1 MYGHNER
8 QEAKRPGMILRY
20 TVAVACV
27 AAGVLVAAWT
37 EPVLHATTL
46 LLAAVVIAAWFGGMG
61 PGLMASAL
69 ATLAVDY
76 YFTPPFHTF
85 EPGIEQVPRILVFGL
100 LGVLSAWGSTA
111 RKHAERA
118 LREARDQ
125 LEERVRERTAELEDL
140 AGRLIHAQEEERSRI
155 GRELHDHISQ
165 LLGILT
171 IRIDQL
177 RSTTGMPATTI
188 EGLDALR
195 QSASEITD
203 DVHRLSH
210 RLHSSTLDYLGLAPG
225 IQKLVAEFAARYDIR
240 IAFTHDGIP
249 ASLPS
254 EVSLCLFRI
263 AEESLTNI
271 AKHSRAKS
279 ATLRAAGTGDEIAL
293 TIEDAGAGFDKT
305 MVERRAGLG
314 LVSMQER
321 LRALRGTIAI
331 DSAPGRGTRIV
342 ARVPVVRAV
351 DAPPIAVAP
360 QEPV

>member
-1 MYGHNER
+1 MYGHNDKEGEAER
-8 QEAKRPGMILRY
+8 GMIVRY
-20 TVAVACV
+20 AAAISCV
-27 AAGVLVAAWT
+27 AAGLLVAAWT

-61 PGLMASAL
+61 PGLVASAL

-76 YFTPPFHTF
+76 YFTPPFHTL
-85 EPGIEQVPRILVFGL
+85 EPGIEQVPRLLVFGV
-100 LGVLSAWGSTA
+100 LGVLSAWGSTS
-111 RKHAERA
+111 RKNAERA
-118 LREARDQ
+118 LRDARDM

-140 AGRLIHAQEEERSRI
+140 AGRLIHAQEEERGRI

-177 RSTTGMPATTI
+177 RSTSGLPAATAD
-188 EGLDALR
+188 GLDALR

-225 IQKLVAEFAARYDIR
+225 IQKLVAEFSSRYGIS
-240 IAFTHDGIP
+240 ISFTHQGLP
-249 ASLPS
+249 SSLPS
-254 EVSLCLFRI
+254 DVSLCLFRI

-271 AKHSRAKS
+271 AKHSRAQS
-279 ATLRAAGTGDEIAL
+279 ARLHIACTDDGITL
-293 TIEDAGAGFDKT
+293 TIEDTGAGFDKT
-305 MVERRAGLG
+305 MIERRAGLG

-321 LRALRGTIAI
+321 LRVLHGAITI
-331 DSAPGRGTRIV
+331 DSAPGRGTRIAASIPAAHAGDVALTAV
-342 ARVPVVRAV
+342 AR
-351 DAPPIAVAP
+351 
-360 QEPV
+360 QEHV